1 MGFVSELITGM
12 NAFEIG
18 YDIAIILVALYLF
31 WGLAKVY
38 KAMKQTEEKTE
49 AAYKNTLRETKVDKN
64 GNLKTLSSTEFDKEK
79 HEPIRREFNDQSI
92 EYNKYVSLISIL
104 PLLGL
109 LGTVL
114 GLMPGLSAAQTGNTD
129 ELYASLSTALTST
142 FFGLLGTILLKLY
155 VSVKPER
162 IANRIEILFE
172 EIDRRTDNALELG
185 KIDKS
190 QE

>member
-1 MGFVSELITGM
+1 
-12 NAFEIG
+12 
-18 YDIAIILVALYLF
+18 
-31 WGLAKVY
+31 
-38 KAMKQTEEKTE
+38 
-49 AAYKNTLRETKVDKN
+49 
-64 GNLKTLSSTEFDKEK
+64 
-79 HEPIRREFNDQSI
+79 
-92 EYNKYVSLISIL
+92 
-104 PLLGL
+104 
-109 LGTVL
+109 
-114 GLMPGLSAAQTGNTD
+114 MPGLSAAQTGNTD